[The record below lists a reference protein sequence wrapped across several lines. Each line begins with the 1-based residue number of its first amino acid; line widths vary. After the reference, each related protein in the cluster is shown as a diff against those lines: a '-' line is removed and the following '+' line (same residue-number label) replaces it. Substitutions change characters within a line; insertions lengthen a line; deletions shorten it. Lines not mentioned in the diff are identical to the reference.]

1 MSNSSPALLALFAV
15 LGDLVRVRMLR
26 LLEREELGVG
36 EVAKCVQ
43 LPQATVSRHLK
54 ALHDAGF
61 IRKRTEGPASRYRMQ
76 PDLLEPFARD
86 AWALV
91 RRALE
96 GSANDADDQQRLA
109 AVLRDR
115 RSEAKS
121 FFGRVGGEWS
131 SLRNE
136 LFGDRFTTEGLHAF
150 LPADWSIADLGCGT
164 GELAAELAPL
174 VKRVVA
180 IDRESAMLEA
190 ARARLVEFPNATV
203 RHGDFLTGEG
213 CGRARSFDA
222 ATMSLVLHHLPDPTE
237 ALKAAA
243 RMLRKGGVLLVI
255 DMVEHERTEYR
266 TTMGHLHLGFSRKRM
281 ESLARGAKLSL
292 RSYRALRAGVGA
304 KGPGLFAALLSAN
317 G

>member
-1 MSNSSPALLALFAV
+1 MSNASPALLALFAV

-54 ALHDAGF
+54 ALHDASF
-61 IRKRTEGPASRYRMQ
+61 IRKRTDGPASRYRMQ
-76 PDLLEPFARD
+76 PELLEPFARD

-96 GSANDADDQQRLA
+96 GSASDADDQMRLF
-109 AVLRDR
+109 AVLRHR
-115 RSEAKS
+115 RTDAKS
-121 FFGRVGGEWS
+121 FFGRVGGSWS
-131 SLRNE
+131 ALRGE
-136 LFGDRFTTEGLHAF
+136 LFGDRFTAEGLHAF
-150 LPADWSIADLGCGT
+150 LPADWAMVDLGCGT

-180 IDRESAMLEA
+180 IDREGAMLEA
-190 ARARLVEFPNATV
+190 ARARLREFPNASV

-213 CGRARSFDA
+213 CGRAGSFDA
-222 ATMSLVLHHLPDPTE
+222 ATMSLVLHHLRDPAE
-237 ALKAAA
+237 ALVRGA
-243 RMLRKGGVLLVI
+243 RLLRKGGVLLVI
-255 DMVEHERTEYR
+255 DMVEHERSEYR
-266 TTMGHLHLGFSRKRM
+266 ATMGHQHLGFSAKKM
-281 ESLARGAKLSL
+281 ESLARTAKLTMC
-292 RSYRALRAGVGA
+292 SYRVLRPGVGA
-304 KGPGLFAALLSAN
+304 KGPGLFAALLRV

>member
-1 MSNSSPALLALFAV
+1 MPNGSPALLALFAV

-61 IRKRTEGPASRYRMQ
+61 IRKRIEGPASRYRMQ

-91 RRALE
+91 RRALD
-96 GSANDADDQQRLA
+96 GSASDADDQQRLV
-109 AVLRDR
+109 AVLRGR
-115 RSEAKS
+115 RTDARS

-131 SLRNE
+131 SLRGE
-136 LFGDRFTTEGLHAF
+136 LFGDRFTAEGLQAF
-150 LPADWSIADLGCGT
+150 LPSDWSIADLGCGT

-190 ARARLVEFPNATV
+190 ARARLREFPNASV
-203 RHGDFLTGEG
+203 RHGDFVTGEG
-213 CGRARSFDA
+213 CGKAGAFDA
-222 ATMSLVLHHLPDPTE
+222 ATMSLVLHHLPDP
-237 ALKAAA
+237 AAA
-243 RMLRKGGVLLVI
+243 LHSAARLLKKGGVLLVI
-255 DMVEHERTEYR
+255 DMVEHERAEYR
-266 TTMGHLHLGFSRKRM
+266 TTMGHIHLGFSKKRM
-281 ESLARGAKLSL
+281 ESLARSAKLTL
-292 RSYRALRAGVGA
+292 RSYRPLRSGVAA
-304 KGPGLFAALLSAN
+304 KGPGLFTSCLS
-317 G
+317 